1 MSAETLGVWLI
12 GIGSLVIF
20 LRLVVGSQRPAEG
33 LTFRGPLSTGEDRL
47 RFAVEGTGAAFVA
60 LGSVM
65 LAIAD
70 PPSASLL
77 LAIPFGYVILHGL
90 SAWKLRQYWLYRR
103 DEAVRAAS
111 ADSATD
117 FRRMR
122 AASASVCASWRWCLL
137 HPFNR
142 DYWPKMAHG
151 LTE

>member
-117 FRRMR
+117 FQRMQ